1 MIIVEVEYTHT
12 VLYILYSESNTL
24 GTALKKDKSEEF
36 TNHLNSIEWTSESE
50 TMSQVQ
56 AEEED
61 VATRTERALAF
72 LDTLTILKPED
83 H

>member
-1 MIIVEVEYTHT
+1 MIIVTHT
-12 VLYILYSESNTL
+12 VLYILYSKSSTHA
-24 GTALKKDKSEEF
+24 TALKKDKSEEF
-36 TNHLNSIEWTSESE
+36 TNHLNYTEWTSKSE

-61 VATRTERALAF
+61 VATRTERALVF